1 MYTLPTCCSRLPI
14 ATSDCCE
21 NEEDLKESVRSCLEV
36 FEKLMRLINSYPT
49 YYRPFGA
56 TSDIGGGTMYPP
68 ISYACSTCAIVM
80 KL

>member
-1 MYTLPTCCSRLPI
+1 MKNEYFRVSLMKNRPELICKTLCLLKFI
-14 ATSDCCE
+14 YIIIKFE
-21 NEEDLKESVRSCLEV
+21 NKNRTTL
-36 FEKLMRLINSYPT
+36 FNPT

-56 TSDIGGGTMYPP
+56 ASDIGGGTMYPP